1 MYIGV
6 VMCCAHK
13 PPVFV
18 QAKSGT
24 FRRLN
29 FFRRLD
35 YCEKNTSFSIS
46 GVFTSQ
52 TDGFDKSRHVV
63 KLNVTAG
70 TALREALTKVSV
82 QKVEASSTDPYITSV
97 TDKVSGDTATIRTG
111 SVMEIT
117 GSRLKFDAADTEQGV
132 FAVTASGEF
141 RCATVI
147 ENKPARLMV
156 LLAPEVPAGD
166 FTLEVRTKITS
177 NKNSGKT
184 LKRSSYNRVL
194 SAVKD

>member
-1 MYIGV
+1 
-6 VMCCAHK
+6 MCRAHK

-18 QAKSGT
+18 QTKSGT

-29 FFRRLD
+29 FIRRLD

-82 QKVEASSTDPYITSV
+82 QKVEAASTDPYITSV
-97 TDKVSGDTATIRTG
+97 TDKVSGDTTTIRSG

-132 FAVTASGEF
+132 FAVTSSGEF

-166 FTLEVRTKITS
+166 FTLEVRTKYV
-177 NKNSGKT
+177 NKNGSSSKT
-184 LKRSSYNRVL
+184 LKKGSFNKVL
-194 SAVKD
+194 TAVKS